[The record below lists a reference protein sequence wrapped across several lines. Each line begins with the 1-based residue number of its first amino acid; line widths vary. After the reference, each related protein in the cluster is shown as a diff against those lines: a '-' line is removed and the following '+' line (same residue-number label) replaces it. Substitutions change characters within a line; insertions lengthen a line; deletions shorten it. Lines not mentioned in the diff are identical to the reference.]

1 MKRYLF
7 IMLLVAALIVF
18 GAAGCRPEE
27 DDFDEAALVAVND
40 YIEEISTVMLDTLP
54 DLLGWVREPY
64 SDNLPLRYSEERQEW
79 LQKHQGILREVRKR
93 HLNEEFPTVKEMTRW
108 NVVVV
113 RGDQEW
119 LLEGPE
125 LIEALANLEALSAEI
140 SAAVTA
146 IVESGGELDL
156 VRSDEILSLVEKIEP
171 TVEEARA
178 VLFR

>member
-7 IMLLVAALIVF
+7 IMLMVAALIVF
-18 GAAGCRPEE
+18 GAAGCRPDEG
-27 DDFDEAALVAVND
+27 DFDEAALVAVND
-40 YIEEISTVMLDTLP
+40 YIEEISIVMLDILP

-79 LQKHQGILREVRKR
+79 LQKHQEILSEVRKR
-93 HLNEEFPTVKEMTRW
+93 HLNEDFPTVEEMTCW
-108 NVVVV
+108 NVVIV

-125 LIEALANLEALSAEI
+125 LIEALANLEALYAEI

-171 TVEEARA
+171 TVEETRA